1 MSIALQMQ
9 VEALRAEVGVLSQTI
24 KTGLTEHS
32 DLRFEEVLTRLK
44 KMEEKYHMLNARL
57 TKYRVDE
64 AA

>member
-1 MSIALQMQ
+1 MSIKLQMD
-9 VEALRAEVGVLSQTI
+9 VEALRAEVADLNRTI

-32 DLRFEEVLTRLK
+32 DLRFEEVLSRLK